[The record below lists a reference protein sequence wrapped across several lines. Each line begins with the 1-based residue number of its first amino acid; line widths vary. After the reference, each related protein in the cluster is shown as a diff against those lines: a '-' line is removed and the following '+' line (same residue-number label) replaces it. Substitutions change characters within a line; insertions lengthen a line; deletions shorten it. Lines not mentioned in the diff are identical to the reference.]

1 MSATFLEIALPIS
14 QQLSPGIK
22 RPNIISLTDGGYL
35 LSFEERS
42 EVIRLDRNLKEV
54 WRRDLQAQ
62 KSRYVSCR
70 ISANADASL
79 IGVSG
84 PNDIRIFDA
93 AGQLRWT
100 FTHEPWNSCTGANCF
115 FSPDNSLLWI
125 IGPGDPD
132 HLYVIRSADF
142 AMLDHY
148 TLDGQRENNYNFIAT
163 PDKEKMLIEVAAGQD
178 DAGLLLVQLTDGKIT
193 VQELSSCIDR
203 IAGNFSPNGN
213 EFVTG
218 PHNSEGIE
226 IFTFPSF
233 ENTASLEQADLFA
246 SAAGYADSEDPD
258 TLNFT
263 VLFLSDTTLLAFT
276 RFGRLLLINRQ
287 TMSCMGELV
296 AEGNNIQAYDDN
308 WNVTTDPAAIITEYA
323 GDIVTVQVDLQQRL
337 LLTYGNGDIRWHDLS
352 PLKELP
358 LLT

>member
-22 RPNIISLTDGGYL
+22 GASIISLTDGGYL
-35 LSFEERS
+35 LSFEERP
-42 EVIRLDRNLKEV
+42 EVIRLDRDLKEV

-62 KSRYVSCR
+62 NIRYVSCH

-84 PNDIRIFDA
+84 YNDIRIFDA

-100 FTHEPWNSCTGANCF
+100 FTHEPWNSFTGANCF
-115 FSPDNSLLWI
+115 FSPDNLLLWI
-125 IGPGDPD
+125 IAPGDPD
-132 HLYVIRSADF
+132 HLYVIRCTDF

-148 TLDGQRENNYNFIAT
+148 TLNGHQENNYNFMAT
-163 PDKEKMLIEVAAGQD
+163 PDKEKVLMEVAAGQD
-178 DAGLLLVQLTDGKIT
+178 DASLFLIQLTDGKIT
-193 VQELSSCIDR
+193 LQELLSCNDR

-226 IFTFPSF
+226 IFAFPSF

-258 TLNFT
+258 TLNFIS
-263 VLFLSDTTLLAFT
+263 LFLSDTTLLAFT
-276 RFGRLLLINRQ
+276 RFGRLLLVNRQ
-287 TMSCMGELV
+287 TMACMGELV
-296 AEGNNIQAYDDN
+296 AEGNIIQAYDDS
-308 WNVTTDPAAIITEYA
+308 WNVTTNPAAITEYA
-323 GDIVTVQVDLQQRL
+323 GDIVTVQVDQQRL
-337 LLTYGNGDIRWHDLS
+337 VLTYGTGDIRWHDLS
-352 PLKELP
+352 PLKDLAG
-358 LLT
+358 LT